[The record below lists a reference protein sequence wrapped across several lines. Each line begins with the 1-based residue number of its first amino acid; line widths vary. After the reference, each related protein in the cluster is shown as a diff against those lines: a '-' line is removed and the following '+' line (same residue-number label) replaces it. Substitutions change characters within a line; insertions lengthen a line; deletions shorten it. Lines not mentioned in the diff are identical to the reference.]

1 MSGTVVERVRLGQ
14 PAACAGRHLLP
25 PLRQGAAVVI
35 AAGSF
40 IAGATAL
47 VAQSQ
52 APVFRAEASLV
63 EVIVRVTDAE
73 GRFVPDLA
81 LADFEVRDEG
91 RVQTVV
97 AFDRRDLPRGP
108 ALPRGRGRP
117 VLATPEMSAVAANDG
132 ASEARLFVFFLD
144 DIGTPP
150 NHIMSVR
157 RGARDFL
164 ERYVTATDLVAVFST
179 GGRGDMTQE
188 FTRDKTRV
196 LTAIDRF
203 VGSGNDFG
211 GYASRVRAD
220 VARAIAMHLA
230 GIRGR
235 RVSLVWLSANVL
247 DEGDFYQRQAL
258 DAVRRANVTV
268 YVVDPRRLYDRDV
281 AEMVTQGGGM
291 AEEVQQIVPRW
302 GERPYGRTPDVLRD
316 FAEKTGGFAAVNTN
330 EFDDAFERI
339 LDENSHYYVLGYQ
352 PANRG
357 RDGELRSIRVRVPSR
372 PDLRISARSVYVAG
386 HPATPGPRP
395 SEVTPMLADAL
406 VSSLPA
412 EGLPLRVQAVPRPGE
427 AGKPTVDVVVEI
439 AGRDLP
445 FAEIDGHHRLQLE
458 FAYRTIDSRARSDN
472 NRTTTLTF
480 NLTPDQLAVVRRT
493 GLRWLSSLD
502 LAPGAYNFRVSGQVA
517 GSRQA
522 GLVFTDIDV
531 PSFGTDRL
539 WIGGVA
545 LTSLPAALG
554 ITAGS
559 TAAVLHLPGPPTTA
573 RTFVSGDVVTVG
585 AGIVIPQS
593 FARGAVRLAV
603 HAQDEMDGAPRL
615 DRTVELPDRATATQ
629 PRVWTLPTRAL
640 GAGQYVLRLTLQDD
654 RGQEARTAVLFEV
667 VEQ

>member
-1 MSGTVVERVRLGQ
+1 
-14 PAACAGRHLLP
+14 
-25 PLRQGAAVVI
+25 
-35 AAGSF
+35 
-40 IAGATAL
+40 
-47 VAQSQ
+47 
-52 APVFRAEASLV
+52 
-63 EVIVRVTDAE
+63 
-73 GRFVPDLA
+73 
-81 LADFEVRDEG
+81 
-91 RVQTVV
+91 
-97 AFDRRDLPRGP
+97 
-108 ALPRGRGRP
+108 
-117 VLATPEMSAVAANDG
+117 
-132 ASEARLFVFFLD
+132 
-144 DIGTPP
+144 
-150 NHIMSVR
+150 
-157 RGARDFL
+157 
-164 ERYVTATDLVAVFST
+164 
-179 GGRGDMTQE
+179 
-188 FTRDKTRV
+188 
-196 LTAIDRF
+196 
-203 VGSGNDFG
+203 
-211 GYASRVRAD
+211 
-220 VARAIAMHLA
+220 
-230 GIRGR
+230 
-235 RVSLVWLSANVL
+235 
-247 DEGDFYQRQAL
+247 
-258 DAVRRANVTV
+258 
-268 YVVDPRRLYDRDV
+268 
-281 AEMVTQGGGM
+281 
-291 AEEVQQIVPRW
+291 
-302 GERPYGRTPDVLRD
+302 
-316 FAEKTGGFAAVNTN
+316 
-330 EFDDAFERI
+330 
-339 LDENSHYYVLGYQ
+339 
-352 PANRG
+352 
-357 RDGELRSIRVRVPSR
+357 
-372 PDLRISARSVYVAG
+372 
-386 HPATPGPRP
+386 
-395 SEVTPMLADAL
+395 MLADAL

-603 HAQDEMDGAPRL
+603 HAQDEMDEAPRL

>member
-1 MSGTVVERVRLGQ
+1 MSGTVVERVRLGR
-14 PAACAGRHLLP
+14 PAAHAGRHLLP
-25 PLRQGAAVVI
+25 PLRQGAAVVV
-35 AAGSF
+35 AAGSL
-40 IAGATAL
+40 IAGVTAL

-97 AFDRRDLPRGP
+97 AFDRRDLPRRP
-108 ALPRGRGRP
+108 ALPRGTGRP

-150 NHIMSVR
+150 THIMSVR

-164 ERYVTATDLVAVFST
+164 DRYVTATDLVAVFST
-179 GGRGDMTQE
+179 SGRGDMTQE

-196 LTAIDRF
+196 LMAIERF

-211 GYASRVRAD
+211 GYAARVRAD
-220 VARAIAMHLA
+220 VARAVAMHLA

-258 DAVRRANVTV
+258 DALRRANVTV
-268 YVVDPRRLYDRDV
+268 YVVDPRKLYDRDV
-281 AEMVTQGGGM
+281 AEMVTQGVGM
-291 AEEVQQIVPRW
+291 AEEVQQFVPRW

-330 EFDDAFERI
+330 DFDNAFERI
-339 LDENSHYYVLGYQ
+339 LDENSRYYVLGYQ

-357 RDGELRSIRVRVPSR
+357 RDGELRSIRVGVPSR
-372 PDLRISARSVYVAG
+372 PDLRISARAVYVAG
-386 HPATPGPRP
+386 QPARPAPRP
-395 SEVTPMLADAL
+395 SEVTPVLADAL

-412 EGLPLRVQAVPRPGE
+412 EGLPLRVQAVPRPAE
-427 AGKPTVDVVVEI
+427 AGQPTVDVVVEV

-445 FAEIDGHHRLQLE
+445 FAEVDGRHHLQLE

-472 NRTTTLTF
+472 NRTATLTF
-480 NLTPDQLAVVRRT
+480 KLTPDQLAAVRRT
-493 GLRWLSSLD
+493 SLRWLSSLD
-502 LAPGAYNFRVSGQVA
+502 LAPGAYSYRVSGQVV

-522 GLVFTDIDV
+522 GVVFTDIDV
-531 PSFGTDRL
+531 PRFEPDRL

-559 TAAVLHLPGPPTTA
+559 TTAALNLPGPPTTA
-573 RTFVSGDVVTVG
+573 RTFVSGDVVTVS
-585 AGIVIPQS
+585 AGVVIPPS
-593 FARGAVRLAV
+593 FARGAVRLTV
-603 HAQDEMDGAPRL
+603 HAQDDVDGVPRL
-615 DRTVELPDRATATQ
+615 DRTIELPDRAAATQ
-629 PRVWTLPTRAL
+629 PRVWTLPARAL
-640 GAGQYVLRLTLQDD
+640 GAGRYVLRLTLHDD
-654 RGQEARTAVLFEV
+654 RAQEARTAVLFEV